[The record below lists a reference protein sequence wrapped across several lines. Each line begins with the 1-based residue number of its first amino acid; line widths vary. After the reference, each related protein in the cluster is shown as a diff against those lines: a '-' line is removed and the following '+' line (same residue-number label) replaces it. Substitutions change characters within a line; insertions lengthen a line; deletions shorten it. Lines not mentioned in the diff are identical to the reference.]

1 MKEKA
6 LVRIIES
13 TLENFKNVSHGNI
26 RYFNRSSIEKN
37 ARIIGGDINGIYGAN
52 GSGKTAVIEA
62 LDMLQHILCGESIP
76 YNEYEGMF
84 SEHEDMYLGTV
95 FFVEDKEMQ
104 FKVAYDLKLRK
115 NENERCI
122 QIHSEQIRYW
132 NRENSAWKEKREFGF
147 RNPFYDL
154 DNVIRNEQAEVTSS
168 NSKSAAKIRYFGAL
182 QNLAVFC
189 AQKNCSLFFNKQ
201 FIKAVY
207 PENGN
212 EEEKKFSVVVKAL
225 FDFAQMSFQVVK
237 VNQLGD
243 NYADKIIPV
252 NVHTETEKEILQ
264 GCIPLLIS
272 GSGEFPEPIYLRLVN
287 IIGAI
292 NIALKA
298 IVPNL
303 ELDFRKISEEINKD
317 GIKVIQ
323 VKVFS
328 IRDGKVFSTKY
339 ESAGI
344 KRIISLL
351 NYLISVYND
360 PSICLV
366 VDELDAGIF
375 EYLLGELIGELLEGA
390 KGQLIF
396 TSHNLRIME
405 KLDKKNII
413 CSTINP
419 DNRYISLKGI
429 EKNHNRRDFYIRALI
444 LGGQNERIYDDT
456 DLQDIGYAFSKAGNI
471 EREQSDMAF
480 SEEFLELLRENSLK

>member
-1 MKEKA
+1 MMKEKS
-6 LVRIIES
+6 LVRIIET
-13 TLENFKNVSHGNI
+13 TLEKFKNVSYGNI
-26 RYFNRSSIEKN
+26 RYFNRSSVERN
-37 ARIIGGDINGIYGAN
+37 AKIVSGDINGIYGAN

-62 LDMLQHILCGESIP
+62 LDMLQHILSGESIP
-76 YNEYEGMF
+76 YSECEGMF
-84 SEHEDMYLGTV
+84 SDSEDMHLGTV
-95 FFVEDKEMQ
+95 FFIENKDEQ
-104 FKVAYDLKLRK
+104 FKVAYDLKLSK
-115 NENERCI
+115 NEEERRI
-122 QIHSEQIRYW
+122 QIQSEQLQYW
-132 NRENSAWKEKREFGF
+132 MKGTTWKEKHEFSF
-147 RNPFYDL
+147 DNPFYDL
-154 DNVIRNEQAEVTSS
+154 DNVIGNEQARVISS
-168 NSKSAAKIRYFGAL
+168 NMRSASQIRYFGVL

-189 AQKNCSLFFNKQ
+189 ANCSLFFNKQ

-212 EEEKKFSVVVKAL
+212 EEERKFSVIVESL
-225 FDFAQMSFQVVK
+225 FDFAKMSFQVVK
-237 VNQLGD
+237 IDQLGD
-243 NYADKIIPV
+243 NYANRMIPL
-252 NVHTETEKEILQ
+252 NIHTETENEILK
-264 GCIPLLIS
+264 GCIPLLVS
-272 GSGEFPEPIYLRLVN
+272 GSGEFPETIYLRLVK
-287 IIGAI
+287 IIAAI

-298 IVPNL
+298 IIPNL
-303 ELDFRKISEEINKD
+303 ELDLHKISEEINKD
-317 GIKVIQ
+317 GMKVVQ

-328 IRDGKVFSTKY
+328 VRDGKVFSTKY

-360 PSICLV
+360 AAICLA

-375 EYLLGELIGELLEGA
+375 EYLLGELIGELSDGA

-419 DNRYISLKGI
+419 ENRYISLKGI
-429 EKNHNRRDFYIRALI
+429 EKTHNRRDFYIRTLI

-471 EREQSDMAF
+471 ECEQTDIGF
-480 SEEFLELLRENSLK
+480 SAEFLELLKENSLK

>member
-1 MKEKA
+1 MQRLLAVTLMEFMEQMVQVRQQLLNRLICCSIYCVEKVFRSVNMRVCFLIA
-6 LVRIIES
+6 KTCV
-13 TLENFKNVSHGNI
+13 LEPF
-26 RYFNRSSIEKN
+26 
-37 ARIIGGDINGIYGAN
+37 
-52 GSGKTAVIEA
+52 
-62 LDMLQHILCGESIP
+62 
-76 YNEYEGMF
+76 
-84 SEHEDMYLGTV
+84 
-95 FFVEDKEMQ
+95 FFVENKDEQ

-115 NENERCI
+115 NEEDRRI
-122 QIHSEQIRYW
+122 QIQSEQIQYW
-132 NRENSAWKEKREFGF
+132 IKGTTWKEKHEFF
-147 RNPFYDL
+147 FVNPFYDL
-154 DNVIRNEQAEVTSS
+154 DNVISNEPANVISS
-168 NSKSAAKIRYFGAL
+168 NIKPASQIRYFGVL

-207 PENGN
+207 PKNGN
-212 EEEKKFSVVVKAL
+212 EEERKFSVIVKAL

-243 NYADKIIPV
+243 NYANRIIPV
-252 NVHTETEKEILQ
+252 NVHTETENEILK
-264 GCIPLLIS
+264 GCIPLLVS
-272 GSGEFPEPIYLRLVN
+272 GSGEFPETIYLRLVK
-287 IIGAI
+287 IIDAI

-298 IVPNL
+298 IIPNL
-303 ELDFRKISEEINKD
+303 KLELHKISEEINKD
-317 GIKVIQ
+317 GIKVVQ
-323 VKVFS
+323 AKVFS
-328 IRDGKVFSTKY
+328 IRDGKIFSTKY

-360 PSICLV
+360 SAICLV

-375 EYLLGELIGELLEGA
+375 EYLLGELIGELSEGA

-419 DNRYISLKGI
+419 NNRYISLKGI
-429 EKNHNRRDFYIRALI
+429 EKTHNRRDFYIRTLI

-456 DLQDIGYAFSKAGNI
+456 DLQDIGYAFSKAGNP
-471 EREQSDMAF
+471 ESEQTNTGF
-480 SEEFLELLRENSLK
+480 SAEFLELLKESSSK